1 MDTPFWNDR
10 PILEAEQDRFDFLDY
25 ADALSS
31 IILSSSTPIT
41 VGIFGPWGSGKT
53 SLMRLI
59 AGNVLGHRNA
69 QHRKVHV
76 IWFNAWQYE
85 HDQTAIWRT
94 LLLRVL
100 EGLKELELTPEDARR
115 IEDWEAQ
122 LYADVQRTEKGAL
135 KVDWGEIGK
144 GALHLGLS
152 FFPSP
157 ANFAELLKLIEGD
170 LSTIEDIAKAFE
182 RQEIEVYRRQITLL
196 EDFQGGF
203 ASLVKE
209 YIWSRNGLLVVCVD
223 DLDRCLPDRAVEV
236 LETIKSFLDV
246 PGCAFLL
253 AADHQRI
260 EEVVRARFGSQSD
273 GVGESYLEK
282 LVQLPFYLPPLDE
295 EKVGRFVAEA
305 APDLTPDVLQVFT
318 QGLAPNPRTTKRTLN
333 IFRLLQTLSQQRME
347 RGTMEAFD
355 PVILAKLVVI
365 QTRFQELYHDLLE
378 YPNLIQELE
387 LRATHRKEITP
398 LLIKSANHPT
408 TSLVERYET
417 LRPLM
422 RMLRI
427 GSSFASLTPA
437 QISAYLYLTLPTRQ
451 DPTIEVPAPQ
461 KLMNDLLSN
470 DLTRIRAAV
479 GTIRQQH
486 QQQDYAATLAHW
498 VDEDRDVPWQEHL
511 SAAYALGYLG
521 DPRDFDAVVEIPG
534 GEFAYGEEKAT
545 RYLPGYRLG
554 KYPVT
559 NAQYARFLE
568 TNPNVP
574 APYVEADWAQPYNWD
589 REHRTYPEGKATLPV
604 VLITWEEAWAYC
616 VWAGGR
622 LPTEE
627 EWERGARG
635 DDGRTYP
642 WGEVEDPLYANVRES
657 GLGGLTPA
665 GVYLNGSSPYGL
677 LDTAGN
683 VWEWTTDDFDE
694 QTKTIRG
701 GAWNFPIKSAST
713 YTRECSR
720 PGNRSHG
727 IGFRVAFDLEP
738 DSTAPTAAPAQS

>member
-236 LETIKSFLDV
+236 LETIKRDRKS
-246 PGCAFLL
+246 
-253 AADHQRI
+253 
-260 EEVVRARFGSQSD
+260 VV
-273 GVGESYLEK
+273 
-282 LVQLPFYLPPLDE
+282 
-295 EKVGRFVAEA
+295 
-305 APDLTPDVLQVFT
+305 
-318 QGLAPNPRTTKRTLN
+318 
-333 IFRLLQTLSQQRME
+333 
-347 RGTMEAFD
+347 
-355 PVILAKLVVI
+355 
-365 QTRFQELYHDLLE
+365 
-378 YPNLIQELE
+378 
-387 LRATHRKEITP
+387 
-398 LLIKSANHPT
+398 
-408 TSLVERYET
+408 
-417 LRPLM
+417 
-422 RMLRI
+422 
-427 GSSFASLTPA
+427 
-437 QISAYLYLTLPTRQ
+437 
-451 DPTIEVPAPQ
+451 
-461 KLMNDLLSN
+461 
-470 DLTRIRAAV
+470 
-479 GTIRQQH
+479 
-486 QQQDYAATLAHW
+486 
-498 VDEDRDVPWQEHL
+498 
-511 SAAYALGYLG
+511 
-521 DPRDFDAVVEIPG
+521 
-534 GEFAYGEEKAT
+534 
-545 RYLPGYRLG
+545 
-554 KYPVT
+554 
-559 NAQYARFLE
+559 
-568 TNPNVP
+568 
-574 APYVEADWAQPYNWD
+574 
-589 REHRTYPEGKATLPV
+589 
-604 VLITWEEAWAYC
+604 
-616 VWAGGR
+616 
-622 LPTEE
+622 
-627 EWERGARG
+627 
-635 DDGRTYP
+635 
-642 WGEVEDPLYANVRES
+642 
-657 GLGGLTPA
+657 
-665 GVYLNGSSPYGL
+665 
-677 LDTAGN
+677 
-683 VWEWTTDDFDE
+683 
-694 QTKTIRG
+694 
-701 GAWNFPIKSAST
+701 
-713 YTRECSR
+713 
-720 PGNRSHG
+720 
-727 IGFRVAFDLEP
+727 
-738 DSTAPTAAPAQS
+738 

>member
-1 MDTPFWNDR
+1 
-10 PILEAEQDRFDFLDY
+10 
-25 ADALSS
+25 
-31 IILSSSTPIT
+31 
-41 VGIFGPWGSGKT
+41 
-53 SLMRLI
+53 
-59 AGNVLGHRNA
+59 
-69 QHRKVHV
+69 
-76 IWFNAWQYE
+76 
-85 HDQTAIWRT
+85 
-94 LLLRVL
+94 
-100 EGLKELELTPEDARR
+100 
-115 IEDWEAQ
+115 
-122 LYADVQRTEKGAL
+122 
-135 KVDWGEIGK
+135 
-144 GALHLGLS
+144 
-152 FFPSP
+152 
-157 ANFAELLKLIEGD
+157 
-170 LSTIEDIAKAFE
+170 
-182 RQEIEVYRRQITLL
+182 
-196 EDFQGGF
+196 
-203 ASLVKE
+203 
-209 YIWSRNGLLVVCVD
+209 
-223 DLDRCLPDRAVEV
+223 
-236 LETIKSFLDV
+236 
-246 PGCAFLL
+246 
-253 AADHQRI
+253 
-260 EEVVRARFGSQSD
+260 
-273 GVGESYLEK
+273 
-282 LVQLPFYLPPLDE
+282 
-295 EKVGRFVAEA
+295 
-305 APDLTPDVLQVFT
+305 
-318 QGLAPNPRTTKRTLN
+318 
-333 IFRLLQTLSQQRME
+333 
-347 RGTMEAFD
+347 
-355 PVILAKLVVI
+355 
-365 QTRFQELYHDLLE
+365 
-378 YPNLIQELE
+378 
-387 LRATHRKEITP
+387 
-398 LLIKSANHPT
+398 
-408 TSLVERYET
+408 
-417 LRPLM
+417 
-422 RMLRI
+422 MLRI

-568 TNPNVP
+568 ANPNVP

-665 GVYLNGSSPYGL
+665 
-677 LDTAGN
+677 
-683 VWEWTTDDFDE
+683 
-694 QTKTIRG
+694 
-701 GAWNFPIKSAST
+701 AST
-713 YTRECSR
+713 STAAAPTVCWIRPGTSGNGPPMTSMSRPKPSAAARGISRSNPPAPTRENAAVR
-720 PGNRSHG
+720 G
-727 IGFRVAFDLEP
+727 
-738 DSTAPTAAPAQS
+738 TAPTASVSGLRSTWSRIAQRPPRLRHSHKILGGATPSLPWVQKLRAPVLGARLAFVRPRDRTGEQKGSLVPILNAPSPFFPM